1 MCTGACG
8 AQEALAAHSLSVLSN
23 ALTTYSTCLS
33 IGVAGVKLLPLLAP
47 YITNDEELASLCDVL
62 RNKVA
67 ERPPQGRPAQLRIHK
82 AVAALELQRVRV
94 IACPS
99 LFFVK

>member
-1 MCTGACG
+1 M
-8 AQEALAAHSLSVLSN
+8 AHSLTVVSH

-33 IGVAGVKLLPLLAP
+33 IGVAGLKLLPLLAP

-62 RNKVA
+62 RSDVA
-67 ERPPQGRPAQLRIHK
+67 ERPPQGRPPQGRVHK

-94 IACPS
+94 IAYPS
-99 LFFVK
+99 LLDLLCES